1 LCTGPDGWLL
11 EFRDEE
17 TLVAKAML
25 ANARRRILLADH
37 SKFTRVA
44 ACKLA
49 ELGDMTTVITDR
61 APSNA
66 MMKKIRDSK
75 CELIVA
81 RDDQA

>member
-1 LCTGPDGWLL
+1 
-11 EFRDEE
+11 
-17 TLVAKAML
+17 
-25 ANARRRILLADH
+25 
-37 SKFTRVA
+37 VA

-49 ELGDMTTVITDR
+49 ELSDMTTVITDR

-81 RDDQA
+81 RDEQA